1 MEKYR
6 FDPAVFA
13 ALEKLR
19 SPLAVYQFL
28 EKRVVTIMLSDGFC
42 DLFGFDDKAE
52 AYYMMDHDMYEA
64 THPDDRARIA
74 NTAFRFATE
83 GGKYEAI
90 YRTLTKNREGYMIV
104 HALGEHVYTP
114 EGVRLAYVWYTDEGS
129 YTGDEETM
137 AHNLNAA
144 FRNAL
149 REESIINASYYDFLT
164 GLPSMSYFFVL
175 ADEWRRSHIKN
186 GGVAALLYMDLCGM
200 KFFNRKHGFS
210 EGDKLLQQFADILK
224 EMFSNE
230 NCSRFGSD
238 HFCVFTDAR
247 DLEDRLRDLFLCFIA
262 NSRRLARHQRRVR
275 PRQIRLRH
283 HAR

>member
-83 GGKYEAI
+83 GGKYEVI
-90 YRTLTKNREGYMIV
+90 YRTLTKKR
-104 HALGEHVYTP
+104 
-114 EGVRLAYVWYTDEGS
+114 
-129 YTGDEETM
+129 
-137 AHNLNAA
+137 
-144 FRNAL
+144 
-149 REESIINASYYDFLT
+149 
-164 GLPSMSYFFVL
+164 
-175 ADEWRRSHIKN
+175 
-186 GGVAALLYMDLCGM
+186 
-200 KFFNRKHGFS
+200 
-210 EGDKLLQQFADILK
+210 
-224 EMFSNE
+224 
-230 NCSRFGSD
+230 
-238 HFCVFTDAR
+238 
-247 DLEDRLRDLFLCFIA
+247 
-262 NSRRLARHQRRVR
+262 
-275 PRQIRLRH
+275 
-283 HAR
+283 